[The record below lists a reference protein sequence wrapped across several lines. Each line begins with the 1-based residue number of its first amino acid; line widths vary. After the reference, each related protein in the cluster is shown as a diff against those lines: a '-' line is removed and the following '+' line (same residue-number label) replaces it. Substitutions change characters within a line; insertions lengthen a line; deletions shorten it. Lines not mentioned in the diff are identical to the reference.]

1 MATYKQVS
9 YGSQG
14 SDVTELQKLLNK
26 NGYNLSVD
34 GIFGSKTQAAVK
46 DYQQKNNLAVDG
58 IAGTNTWGALT
69 KAGTPAPTQT
79 AKPATTA
86 KPFEY
91 GAYKPSDA
99 VTQAQQLLNQQ
110 LAQKPGAYQSPWQ
123 TQLNDTIDKILN
135 RDQFSYDL
143 NADALY
149 QQLRDQY
156 VLQGQQAMMDT
167 MGQAQAMTGGYGNS
181 YAQTAGQQAYQGYLQ
196 QLNDRVPDLYQMAL
210 DKYQMEGQD
219 LLNQYSM
226 LGAQEEQDYGRYRDQ
241 VSDYYTELGRL
252 TDDARYQEEQ
262 DYGRYMDGYD
272 MAYGEYRDSVADS
285 QWDQSFA
292 YQQERDKKADEQWQ
306 KEFDEAKRQYDQ
318 EYALK
323 TTKTQTVTDTTPKKT
338 QTPQKTAPGDSDPT
352 DDYTYT
358 QNGSL
363 TPGRVKTLQRILG
376 VEQDGI
382 YGPATKKAAGG
393 LSADEAYNKYV
404 LGKKPDGSPATD
416 YYDQLLGAVATA
428 KGTTDKSEYSAKSAT
443 YKETVA
449 AVNDAYKNGKITKEQ
464 KAALL
469 RTAIPGPR

>member
-1 MATYKQVS
+1 MATYNQVS
-9 YGSQG
+9 YGSRG

-46 DYQQKNNLAVDG
+46 DYQQKNKLA
-58 IAGTNTWGALT
+58 GALT
-69 KAGTPAPTQT
+69 KASTPAASTTTQA
-79 AKPATTA
+79 AKPATAA
-86 KPFEY
+86 KTFEY
-91 GAYKPSDA
+91 DAYKPSDA
-99 VTQAQQLLNQQ
+99 VTQAQQLLQQQ
-110 LAQKPGAYQSPWQ
+110 LSQKPGQYQSPWQ
-123 TQLNDTIDKILN
+123 DQINDTIQQILN
-135 RDQFSYDL
+135 RENFSYDL

-181 YAQTAGQQAYQGYLQ
+181 YAQTAGQQTYQGYLQ

-210 DKYQMEGQD
+210 DKYQMEGQN

-252 TDDARYQEEQ
+252 TEDTRYQEEQ
-262 DYGRYMDGYD
+262 DYGRYMDGYE
-272 MAYGEYRDSVADS
+272 MAYGEHRDSVADS

-292 YQQERDKKADEQWQ
+292 YQQERDKVADEQWQ

-323 TTKTQTVTDTTPKKT
+323 TAKTQTVTTPTPAKT

-358 QNGSL
+358 QNGHL
-363 TPGRVKTLQRILG
+363 TPGRVMTLQRILG

-382 YGPATKKAAGG
+382 YGPKTQKAAGG

-404 LGKKPDGSPATD
+404 LGKNPDGTAATD
-416 YYDQLLGAVATA
+416 YYNQLLGAVSTA
-428 KGTTDKSEYSAKSAT
+428 KGTTSKADYTARGAT

-464 KAALL
+464 RDSLL
-469 RTAIPGPR
+469 KTAIPGPR